1 MTPTARVACETAVT
15 NGLVMVMGEIT
26 TNTYVEIPEI
36 VRNTVR
42 DIGYTDPEYG
52 FEYKSCGVMV
62 SINKQSPD
70 IDLGV
75 SKALE
80 AKEAAGRL

>member
-1 MTPTARVACETAVT
+1 M
-15 NGLVMVMGEIT
+15 
-26 TNTYVEIPEI
+26 EIPEI

-75 SKALE
+75 SKAKE
-80 AKEAAGRL
+80 AKEATAAMMNWIRPEPETRE